1 MNSLISAFDDE
12 IKEM

>member
-1 MNSLISAFDDE
+1 MNALISAFDDE